1 MDKLIIKLQFLFPL
15 HISTAITFSCEEF
28 QHFRQSKTSEERKK
42 SNSNVR
48 STSINSSAPSRP
60 QSRNSKVILK
70 RQNSLDVSTPSPR
83 QTNAEGNY
91 MIKMKSLHNKN
102 ILLLGQNTVTEKIRM
117 MLSTPKQSKKL
128 EQKDTHVETEENIEA
143 TGISVAVKDTIDTMF
158 QQIKQ
163 TTDIEDE
170 IKLSKHPQVE
180 NEDLT
185 SLTDSTKT
193 DNTSRSVR
201 SVKRV
206 SSVTAKQKLE
216 MLKHLPTARKD
227 EYKTYTS
234 QPNKAAANNKHKKSN
249 VKLVNLNV
257 KETKRGDS

>member
-1 MDKLIIKLQFLFPL
+1 
-15 HISTAITFSCEEF
+15 
-28 QHFRQSKTSEERKK
+28 
-42 SNSNVR
+42 
-48 STSINSSAPSRP
+48 
-60 QSRNSKVILK
+60 
-70 RQNSLDVSTPSPR
+70 
-83 QTNAEGNY
+83 
-91 MIKMKSLHNKN
+91 MIKRNPNINK
-102 ILLLGQNTVTEKIRM
+102 IIILLGQNTVTEKIRM

-128 EQKDTHVETEENIEA
+128 EHKDTHAETEENIEA
-143 TGISVAVKDTIDTMF
+143 TGTSVAVKDTIDTMF

-170 IKLSKHPQVE
+170 IKISKHPQVE
-180 NEDLT
+180 NEDQT

-193 DNTSRSVR
+193 DSRSVR

-234 QPNKAAANNKHKKSN
+234 QPTKSANNKHKKSN
-249 VKLVNLNV
+249 AKLVSPNV
-257 KETKRGDS
+257 KENKRGDS

>member
-1 MDKLIIKLQFLFPL
+1 
-15 HISTAITFSCEEF
+15 
-28 QHFRQSKTSEERKK
+28 
-42 SNSNVR
+42 
-48 STSINSSAPSRP
+48 
-60 QSRNSKVILK
+60 
-70 RQNSLDVSTPSPR
+70 
-83 QTNAEGNY
+83 
-91 MIKMKSLHNKN
+91 
-102 ILLLGQNTVTEKIRM
+102 M

-128 EQKDTHVETEENIEA
+128 EHKDTHVETEENIEA
-143 TGISVAVKDTIDTMF
+143 TGTSVAVKDTIDTMF

-170 IKLSKHPQVE
+170 IKISKHSQVE
-180 NEDLT
+180 NEDQT

-193 DNTSRSVR
+193 DSRSVR

-234 QPNKAAANNKHKKSN
+234 QPTKSANNKHKKSN
-249 VKLVNLNV
+249 AKLVSPNV
-257 KETKRGDS
+257 KENKRGDS

>member
-1 MDKLIIKLQFLFPL
+1 
-15 HISTAITFSCEEF
+15 
-28 QHFRQSKTSEERKK
+28 
-42 SNSNVR
+42 
-48 STSINSSAPSRP
+48 
-60 QSRNSKVILK
+60 
-70 RQNSLDVSTPSPR
+70 
-83 QTNAEGNY
+83 
-91 MIKMKSLHNKN
+91 
-102 ILLLGQNTVTEKIRM
+102 M

-128 EQKDTHVETEENIEA
+128 EHRDTHVETEENIEA

-170 IKLSKHPQVE
+170 IKISKHPEQLE

-185 SLTDSTKT
+185 SLADSTKT

-201 SVKRV
+201 SVRRV
-206 SSVTAKQKLE
+206 NSVTAKQKLE

-227 EYKTYTS
+227 EYKPYTS

-249 VKLVNLNV
+249 VKPVNLNV

>member
-1 MDKLIIKLQFLFPL
+1 
-15 HISTAITFSCEEF
+15 
-28 QHFRQSKTSEERKK
+28 
-42 SNSNVR
+42 
-48 STSINSSAPSRP
+48 
-60 QSRNSKVILK
+60 
-70 RQNSLDVSTPSPR
+70 
-83 QTNAEGNY
+83 
-91 MIKMKSLHNKN
+91 
-102 ILLLGQNTVTEKIRM
+102 M

-128 EQKDTHVETEENIEA
+128 EHKDTHVETEENIEA
-143 TGISVAVKDTIDTMF
+143 TGTSVAVKDTIDTMF

-170 IKLSKHPQVE
+170 IKISKHPQVE
-180 NEDLT
+180 NEDQT

-193 DNTSRSVR
+193 DSRSVR

-234 QPNKAAANNKHKKSN
+234 QTTKSANNKHKKSN
-249 VKLVNLNV
+249 AKLVSPNV
-257 KETKRGDS
+257 KENKRGDS

>member
-1 MDKLIIKLQFLFPL
+1 
-15 HISTAITFSCEEF
+15 
-28 QHFRQSKTSEERKK
+28 
-42 SNSNVR
+42 
-48 STSINSSAPSRP
+48 
-60 QSRNSKVILK
+60 
-70 RQNSLDVSTPSPR
+70 
-83 QTNAEGNY
+83 
-91 MIKMKSLHNKN
+91 
-102 ILLLGQNTVTEKIRM
+102 M

-128 EQKDTHVETEENIEA
+128 EHKDTHVETEENIEA
-143 TGISVAVKDTIDTMF
+143 TGTSVAVKDTIDTMF

-170 IKLSKHPQVE
+170 IKISKHPQVE
-180 NEDLT
+180 NEDQT

-193 DNTSRSVR
+193 DSRSVR

-257 KETKRGDS
+257 QETKRGDS

>member
-1 MDKLIIKLQFLFPL
+1 
-15 HISTAITFSCEEF
+15 
-28 QHFRQSKTSEERKK
+28 
-42 SNSNVR
+42 
-48 STSINSSAPSRP
+48 
-60 QSRNSKVILK
+60 
-70 RQNSLDVSTPSPR
+70 
-83 QTNAEGNY
+83 
-91 MIKMKSLHNKN
+91 
-102 ILLLGQNTVTEKIRM
+102 M

-128 EQKDTHVETEENIEA
+128 EHRDTQVETEENIEA

-170 IKLSKHPQVE
+170 IKISKHPQVE
-180 NEDLT
+180 NEDQT

-193 DNTSRSVR
+193 DSRSVR

>member
-1 MDKLIIKLQFLFPL
+1 
-15 HISTAITFSCEEF
+15 
-28 QHFRQSKTSEERKK
+28 
-42 SNSNVR
+42 
-48 STSINSSAPSRP
+48 
-60 QSRNSKVILK
+60 
-70 RQNSLDVSTPSPR
+70 
-83 QTNAEGNY
+83 
-91 MIKMKSLHNKN
+91 
-102 ILLLGQNTVTEKIRM
+102 M

-128 EQKDTHVETEENIEA
+128 EHKDTHVETEENIEA
-143 TGISVAVKDTIDTMF
+143 TGTSVAVKDTIDTMF

-170 IKLSKHPQVE
+170 IKISKHSQVE
-180 NEDLT
+180 NEDQT

-193 DNTSRSVR
+193 DSRSVR

-234 QPNKAAANNKHKKSN
+234 QTTKSANNKHKKSN
-249 VKLVNLNV
+249 AKLVSPNV
-257 KETKRGDS
+257 KENKRGDS